1 MDSLLPGGGGRD
13 ATHGNNP
20 IIQKMVGSVFDYY
33 SGRGARG
40 AEGETLMN
48 GSARAPSPG
57 YLSPESSSCYRSVAA
72 RTAAEELC
80 LSCICVGIV
89 LGLGHT
95 KEEREIDR

>member
-1 MDSLLPGGGGRD
+1 MVTIPSYRKWLAPYS
-13 ATHGNNP
+13 
-20 IIQKMVGSVFDYY
+20 IIILG
-33 SGRGARG
+33 
-40 AEGETLMN
+40 EGETLMN